1 MKVIGST
8 IQQLDRKRKDGSDKP
23 KAECRK
29 WRLWVTTD
37 QGRKSRRFEG
47 TYTQAQKALKA
58 FVAELEES
66 VPNPDTFRAYAESWR
81 TWREKSGGLSVG
93 TLTNDKRNVSVL
105 SSVLGDERMDAITP
119 EKVKKAL
126 VELKTGGKRELSGT
140 YMNNLFTALNAI
152 MQTAMDDGRI
162 ARNPC
167 AKVKPPKADTKEKAA
182 LTTAQMDEL
191 YVKVDVLARQGDG
204 RAMAVLLMLDVGLR
218 TGEALGLYPEDVD
231 ASTVHVR
238 RAMKERDG
246 DIGKT
251 KSASGVRDVPMTE
264 RLRASCEAYAAVRPK
279 CRTFC
284 ASTRG
289 MPLRP
294 QNFKRW
300 WDKHAPAW
308 ECAGFT
314 PHQLRHSNLTKMAR
328 FMSPFD
334 LQRWAGWS
342 SIGPA
347 KVYVHAD
354 QTSLEAA
361 VLRSQIAP
369 VSNPIQIERTKNAP
383 GEEKGQTA

>member
-1 MKVIGST
+1 MKIIGST
-8 IQQLDRKRKDGSDKP
+8 IQQLDKLRKDGSEKP
-23 KAECRK
+23 KSECRK

-37 QGRKSRRFEG
+37 QGRKSKRFEG
-47 TYTQAQKALKA
+47 TYTQAQKMLKE
-58 FVAELEES
+58 FVTELEGS
-66 VPNPDTFRAYAESWR
+66 VPNPDTFSAYAETWR
-81 TWREKSGGLSVG
+81 LWREKTGGLSVG
-93 TLTNDKRNVSVL
+93 TLTNDRRNVNVL
-105 SSVLGDERMDAITP
+105 SSVLGDKRMDSITP
-119 EKVKKAL
+119 EMVKKAL

-167 AKVKPPKADTKEKAA
+167 AKVKPPKTDTKEKDA
-182 LTTAQMDEL
+182 LSTAQMDAL
-191 YVKVDVLARQGDG
+191 YAKVDTLARQGDG
-204 RAMAVLLMLDVGLR
+204 RAMAVLLMLDAGLR
-218 TGEALGLYPEDVD
+218 TGEALGLYVNDID
-231 ASTVHVR
+231 GSTVHVR

-246 DIGKT
+246 SIGDT

-264 RLRASCEAYAAVRPK
+264 RLRASCEAYAAVRPD
-279 CRTFC
+279 CATFC

-289 MPLRP
+289 KPLRP

-300 WDKHAPAW
+300 WDKKSVDW
-308 ECAGFT
+308 GCAGFT

-354 QTSLEAA
+354 QASLEAA
-361 VLRSQIAP
+361 VRRSQIGP
-369 VSNPIQIERTKNAP
+369 VSNQISIVRTANAP
-383 GEEKGQTA
+383 EEEAGQSA